1 MVFDGCYKAFGS
13 LLTLFYSNFH
23 EYKAVSLADHINLLS
38 IDDYLDN
45 MKTSE
50 MTMEKSRSYK
60 TNVE

>member
-1 MVFDGCYKAFGS
+1 MVFDLCYKAFGR

-23 EYKAVSLADHINLLS
+23 EYKAVSHADHINLLT